1 MLIMIEQGKVFGI
14 AIAAVVGT
22 VGSRDIAAVVGTV
35 GSLDISFFGHVWE
48 GCLQTDSSKE
58 LE

>member
-48 GCLQTDSSKE
+48 GSFANRFI
-58 LE
+58 